1 MTKLVRAGALSLA
14 TFAVAALVLSINPSV
29 TAQGKK
35 DDKKPAVKGTV
46 EIYKDKKEQYRFKIV
61 GADDKAIAMGT
72 KGYEKKEE
80 CEKALATLKEI
91 LTHVKPTE
99 VKGDDK

>member
-1 MTKLVRAGALSLA
+1 M
-14 TFAVAALVLSINPSV
+14 

-35 DDKKPAVKGTV
+35 DDKKPAVKGAV

-61 GADDKAIAMGT
+61 GGDAKAIAMCT
-72 KGYEKKEE
+72 KGYDKKED
-80 CEKALATLKEI
+80 CEKAIAALKEI
-91 LTHVKPTE
+91 LNNVKPIE